1 MNEQNFEYLKK
12 QLKYTGFGETLEH
25 ELRQK
30 MQEQSAD
37 FTLSHRQ
44 EFGGQAIEVLLYFKK
59 SAQTDLY
66 FFNRYFLSLK
76 NEHQDNLLTQSFPV
90 SKENTIS
97 LKEGFNLIQGRAVH
111 KELTSKEGEPYQA
124 WLQFN
129 FKETDDFGNFKTKQF
144 HQHYGYDLTEALAKY
159 PIKELEQAETS
170 QSLIRSL
177 EKGNR
182 QSVTMTIEGR
192 EQLMFIEA
200 NPQYKSLNIFTSSHV
215 PVRTQSENQGLSSS
229 QTNKPE
235 LKQSENKESQKTEN
249 VKQEELSSKPSKR
262 QRRTIS

>member
-1 MNEQNFEYLKK
+1 MNEQNFEYLKN
-12 QLKYTGFGETLEH
+12 QLKYTGFGETLQH
-25 ELRQK
+25 ELRLK
-30 MQEQSAD
+30 MQDASAD

-44 EFGGQAIEVLLYFKK
+44 EFGGQPIEVLLYFKK

-76 NEHQDNLLTQSFPV
+76 SDQQDNLLTQSFPV
-90 SKENTIS
+90 GKENTIS

-111 KELTSKEGEPYQA
+111 KELTSKEGEVYQA
-124 WLQFN
+124 WLQLN
-129 FKETDDFGNFKTKQF
+129 FKETDDLGNFKIKQF
-144 HQHYGYDLTEALAKY
+144 HQNYGYNLTEALAKY

-182 QSVTMTIEGR
+182 QSVTMTFEGR
-192 EQLMFIEA
+192 EQMMFIEA
-200 NPQYKSLNIFTSSHV
+200 NPQYKSLNIFTSGHIQ
-215 PVRTQSENQGLSSS
+215 VRTQAESQNLSSS
-229 QTNKPE
+229 ESHKPE
-235 LKQSENKESQKTEN
+235 LKQPENKEVEKTEN
-249 VKQEELSSKPSKR
+249 VKQEDLSRKPSKR